1 MAQTLG
7 SVAVGSIVKID
18 ENGSPANYI
27 VLHIGNPDVR
37 LYGSTCDGAWLL
49 RQDIVENVQ
58 WNSTNA
64 NTLVG
69 STIMST
75 MAGYLGRY
83 ESYIQSAIKTVKI
96 PYHPGNG
103 GPYWNIKSGENG
115 LECKL
120 FPLCG
125 YEVGLSDP
133 SGIMP
138 ADGAKLDYFKSGLD
152 TEANSKRIAKL
163 NGAAAAWWLRSP
175 VSLGTDGKF
184 YILPDGSLGSTTV
197 NPSYGALPAMIMDP
211 TILVSDDGTVGVPA
225 SPTAL
230 TVPIQAMQGNQI
242 SVSWSAV
249 DGADGYILERKADT
263 DADWVQVYS
272 GANTSFEETVGTW
285 TSVQY
290 RVKSLANGKY
300 GDYTTSTSVSVV
312 PLSALV
318 ISGSDGSLGTL
329 TNDVQYMVSSSGTSA
344 LTVTETINGVNT
356 QTYTATNGADNKI
369 SVVDLPTGTGTIKIT
384 ASTNPGSGVV
394 TVTREWTYTKA
405 AITFPDA
412 GSVADLTQQG
422 KTIWAKT
429 IAEAVRTPGI
439 WGGNLGLALS
449 KLAKSVLYN
458 QTSHPKYSEVTVNLA
473 TATVGQEVNLPYNGT
488 MVPHIVVHIGNPNP
502 SLYDASCDGA
512 WLLRKDIVENGVW
525 NSSGVN
531 TLPNST
537 IMQTMA
543 GYVANYA
550 SNVQVAI
557 KNVRIPYCVGNGSGT
572 INSGTNGLE
581 CKVFPLGGYEL
592 GLTTSDNSGIPI
604 DGARLSYFE
613 EGGIGTS
620 GAKKRIA
627 YLNGVAF
634 GYFTRSPG
642 TGTSKNVLKIE
653 GSYGTNA
660 FVASDKNDGIRP
672 AFIMPTTF
680 VATYYVDYQGVI
692 HDEQEYVDAGTFE
705 DVFGDTIPMVS
716 IETGNYVGTGVIG
729 ENSPS
734 SLTFIGTPV
743 FLLISTAG
751 THGFGIFNCL
761 ALKNTFSLFGYVYM
775 NSSNTLQSS
784 AAAGAKLEGKTVSW
798 YGNDAN
804 PYVQLNES
812 GVTYYYAA
820 FTIPGGAT

>member
-18 ENGSPANYI
+18 ENGFPVNYI
-27 VLHIGNPDVR
+27 VVHIGNPDVR
-37 LYGSTCDGAWLL
+37 LYGSSCDGAWLL

-64 NTLVG
+64 NILAG

-83 ESYIQSAIKTVKI
+83 ESHIQSAIRTVKI

-103 GPYWNIKSGENG
+103 EPFWNIKSGENG

-120 FPLCG
+120 FPLGG

-175 VSLGTDGKF
+175 VSTSTDGKF
-184 YILPDGSLGSTTV
+184 YVLPDGSLGSTSV

-230 TVPIQAMQGNQI
+230 TVPIQVMQGRQI
-242 SVSWSAV
+242 TVSWSAV
-249 DGADGYILERKADT
+249 DGVSSYILERKANT

-272 GANTSFEETVGTW
+272 GENTSFEETVGTW

-329 TNDVQYMVSSSGTSA
+329 TNDVQYSVSSSGTSV

-356 QTYTATNGADNKI
+356 RTFTATNGADNKI
-369 SVVDLPTGTGTIKIT
+369 SVVDLPAGTGTIKIT

-422 KTIWAKT
+422 KTIWPKT
-429 IAEAVRTPGI
+429 IVEAVRTPGI
-439 WGGNLGLALS
+439 WGGNLGLALQT
-449 KLAKSVLYN
+449 LANAVLYDPETGSFEGIGGAD
-458 QTSHPKYSEVTVNLA
+458 TS
-473 TATVGQEVNLPYNGT
+473 
-488 MVPHIVVHIGNPNP
+488 
-502 SLYDASCDGA
+502 
-512 WLLRKDIVENGVW
+512 
-525 NSSGVN
+525 
-531 TLPNST
+531 
-537 IMQTMA
+537 
-543 GYVANYA
+543 
-550 SNVQVAI
+550 
-557 KNVRIPYCVGNGSGT
+557 
-572 INSGTNGLE
+572 
-581 CKVFPLGGYEL
+581 
-592 GLTTSDNSGIPI
+592 IPI
-604 DGARLSYFE
+604 
-613 EGGIGTS
+613 
-620 GAKKRIA
+620 
-627 YLNGVAF
+627 
-634 GYFTRSPG
+634 P
-642 TGTSKNVLKIE
+642 KIE
-653 GSYGTNA
+653 MGS
-660 FVASDKNDGIRP
+660 
-672 AFIMPTTF
+672 
-680 VATYYVDYQGVI
+680 
-692 HDEQEYVDAGTFE
+692 
-705 DVFGDTIPMVS
+705 
-716 IETGNYVGTGVIG
+716 YVGTGTYGSAHRTTI
-729 ENSPS
+729 
-734 SLTFIGTPV
+734 TFDGFPRFV
-743 FLLISTAG
+743 FVYLAG
-751 THGFGIFNCL
+751 DQA
-761 ALKNTFSLFGYVYM
+761 ALMTRDVTQAFELYDNGNWQSRDFINGLKF
-775 NSSNTLQSS
+775 SSNS
-784 AAAGAKLEGKTVSW
+784 VSW
-798 YGNDAN
+798 YSNTDEN
-804 PYVQLNES
+804 TQLNGKGRKYS
-812 GVTYYYAA
+812 YIAYLL
-820 FTIPGGAT
+820 GGDSK

>member
-18 ENGSPANYI
+18 ENGFPVNYI
-27 VLHIGNPDVR
+27 VVHIGNPDVR
-37 LYGSTCDGAWLL
+37 LYGSSCDGAWLL

-64 NTLVG
+64 NILAG

-83 ESYIQSAIKTVKI
+83 ESHIQSAIRTVKI

-103 GPYWNIKSGENG
+103 EPFWNIKSGENG

-120 FPLCG
+120 FPLGG

-175 VSLGTDGKF
+175 VSTSTDGKF
-184 YILPDGSLGSTTV
+184 YVLPDGSLGSTSV

-230 TVPIQAMQGNQI
+230 NVPIQVMQGRQI
-242 SVSWSAV
+242 AVSWSAV
-249 DGADGYILERKADT
+249 DGVSSYILERKANT

-329 TNDVQYMVSSSGTSA
+329 TNDVQYSVSSSGTST

-356 QTYTATNGADNKI
+356 RTYTATNGADNKI
-369 SVVDLPTGTGTIKIT
+369 SVVDLPTGAGTIKIT

-405 AITFPDA
+405 APTFANA
-412 GSVADLTQQG
+412 GSTAQLQWYGKNIFPLTLLECVRGAESLNPGRFGLGANGSAIPGNDLNNAILGGFYAFSSAVQNIPSFKSGKVLVMPYTSLQYYTQIAFAALTSEIAVRFCNGGNWGPWEYLNPLLSLGVEYRTVERYNGKPVYVKAINFGALPNNTNKSVEHGVADMGVCFELFGSSSPNSDPSTG
-422 KTIWAKT
+422 KNLIGDNIVAGFYR
-429 IAEAVRTPGI
+429 AGAVIYIGS
-439 WGGNLGLALS
+439 N
-449 KLAKSVLYN
+449 
-458 QTSHPKYSEVTVNLA
+458 VNFSSSSA
-473 TATVGQEVNLPYNGT
+473 
-488 MVPHIVVHIGNPNP
+488 IVVMK
-502 SLYDASCDGA
+502 YT
-512 WLLRKDIVENGVW
+512 K
-525 NSSGVN
+525 
-531 TLPNST
+531 
-537 IMQTMA
+537 
-543 GYVANYA
+543 
-550 SNVQVAI
+550 
-557 KNVRIPYCVGNGSGT
+557 
-572 INSGTNGLE
+572 
-581 CKVFPLGGYEL
+581 
-592 GLTTSDNSGIPI
+592 TTD
-604 DGARLSYFE
+604 
-613 EGGIGTS
+613 
-620 GAKKRIA
+620 
-627 YLNGVAF
+627 
-634 GYFTRSPG
+634 
-642 TGTSKNVLKIE
+642 
-653 GSYGTNA
+653 
-660 FVASDKNDGIRP
+660 
-672 AFIMPTTF
+672 
-680 VATYYVDYQGVI
+680 
-692 HDEQEYVDAGTFE
+692 
-705 DVFGDTIPMVS
+705 
-716 IETGNYVGTGVIG
+716 
-729 ENSPS
+729 
-734 SLTFIGTPV
+734 
-743 FLLISTAG
+743 
-751 THGFGIFNCL
+751 
-761 ALKNTFSLFGYVYM
+761 
-775 NSSNTLQSS
+775 
-784 AAAGAKLEGKTVSW
+784 
-798 YGNDAN
+798 
-804 PYVQLNES
+804 
-812 GVTYYYAA
+812 
-820 FTIPGGAT
+820 

>member
-7 SVAVGSIVKID
+7 SVAVESIVKID
-18 ENGSPANYI
+18 ENGSPVNYI

-49 RQDIVENVQ
+49 RQDFVENVQ

-64 NTLVG
+64 NTLAG

-83 ESYIQSAIKTVKI
+83 ESHIQSAIKTVKI

-103 GPYWNIKSGENG
+103 EPSWGIKSGENG

-175 VSLGTDGKF
+175 VSLSTDGKF

-230 TVPIQAMQGNQI
+230 TVPIQVMQGRQI
-242 SVSWSAV
+242 TVSWSAV
-249 DGADGYILERKADT
+249 DGVSSYILERKADT

-329 TNDVQYMVSSSGTSA
+329 TNDVQYSVSSSGTSV

-356 QTYTATNGADNKI
+356 RTYTATNGAENKI

-394 TVTREWTYTKA
+394 SVTREWTYTKTA
-405 AITFPDA
+405 PTFANA
-412 GSVADLTQQG
+412 GSTAQLQQNGKNIFPLTLL
-422 KTIWAKT
+422 
-429 IAEAVRTPGI
+429 ECVR
-439 WGGNLGLALS
+439 
-449 KLAKSVLYN
+449 
-458 QTSHPKYSEVTVNLA
+458 
-473 TATVGQEVNLPYNGT
+473 
-488 MVPHIVVHIGNPNP
+488 
-502 SLYDASCDGA
+502 
-512 WLLRKDIVENGVW
+512 
-525 NSSGVN
+525 
-531 TLPNST
+531 
-537 IMQTMA
+537 
-543 GYVANYA
+543 
-550 SNVQVAI
+550 
-557 KNVRIPYCVGNGSGT
+557 
-572 INSGTNGLE
+572 GLE
-581 CKVFPLGGYEL
+581 NINPTKYGLG
-592 GLTTSDNSGIPI
+592 S
-604 DGARLSYFE
+604 
-613 EGGIGTS
+613 
-620 GAKKRIA
+620 
-627 YLNGVAF
+627 
-634 GYFTRSPG
+634 
-642 TGTSKNVLKIE
+642 
-653 GSYGTNA
+653 NA
-660 FVASDKNDGIRP
+660 A
-672 AFIMPTTF
+672 
-680 VATYYVDYQGVI
+680 
-692 HDEQEYVDAGTFE
+692 
-705 DVFGDTIPMVS
+705 
-716 IETGNYVGTGVIG
+716 
-729 ENSPS
+729 
-734 SLTFIGTPV
+734 
-743 FLLISTAG
+743 
-751 THGFGIFNCL
+751 
-761 ALKNTFSLFGYVYM
+761 
-775 NSSNTLQSS
+775 
-784 AAAGAKLEGKTVSW
+784 
-798 YGNDAN
+798 
-804 PYVQLNES
+804 
-812 GVTYYYAA
+812 
-820 FTIPGGAT
+820 TIPGNDLNNAISGGFYAFSSAVQNIPSFKSGKVLVMPYTSLQYYTQIAFAALTSEIAMRFCNDGNWGPWDYLNPLLSVGVEYRTVERYNGKPVYVKAINFGALPNNANKSVEHGVEDMGICFELFGNSSPNSAPSIGVNLIGDSRVTEIYRAGNVIYIGSHVAFQTSSAIVVMKYTKTTD

>member
-18 ENGSPANYI
+18 ENGSPVNYI
-27 VLHIGNPDVR
+27 VVHIGNPDVR
-37 LYGSTCDGAWLL
+37 LYGSACDGAWLL

-83 ESYIQSAIKTVKI
+83 ESHIQSAIKTVKI

-103 GPYWNIKSGENG
+103 EPFWNIKSGENG

-120 FPLCG
+120 FPLGG

-175 VSLGTDGKF
+175 VSTSTDGKF
-184 YILPDGSLGSTTV
+184 YVLPDGSLGSTSV

-230 TVPIQAMQGNQI
+230 NVPIQVMQGRQI
-242 SVSWSAV
+242 AVSWSAV
-249 DGADGYILERKADT
+249 DGVSSYILERKANT

-272 GANTSFEETVGTW
+272 RANTSFEETVGTW

-329 TNDVQYMVSSSGTSA
+329 TNDVQYSVSSSGTST

-356 QTYTATNGADNKI
+356 RTYTATNGADNKI
-369 SVVDLPTGTGTIKIT
+369 SVVDLPTGAGTIKIT

-405 AITFPDA
+405 APTFANA
-412 GSVADLTQQG
+412 GSTAQLQWYGKNIFPLTLLECVRGAESLNPGRFGLGANGSAIPGNDLNNAILGGFYAFSSAVQNIPSFKSGKVLVMPYTSLQYYTQIAFAALTSEIAVRFCNGGNWGPWDYLNPLLSLGVEYRTVERYNGKPVYVKAINFGALPNNTNKSVEHGVADMGVCFELFGSSSPNSDPSTG
-422 KTIWAKT
+422 K
-429 IAEAVRTPGI
+429 
-439 WGGNLGLALS
+439 NLIGDNIVAGFYR
-449 KLAKSVLYN
+449 AG
-458 QTSHPKYSEVTVNLA
+458 TVIYIGSN
-473 TATVGQEVNLPYNGT
+473 VNFSSSSA
-488 MVPHIVVHIGNPNP
+488 IVVMK
-502 SLYDASCDGA
+502 YT
-512 WLLRKDIVENGVW
+512 K
-525 NSSGVN
+525 
-531 TLPNST
+531 
-537 IMQTMA
+537 
-543 GYVANYA
+543 
-550 SNVQVAI
+550 
-557 KNVRIPYCVGNGSGT
+557 
-572 INSGTNGLE
+572 
-581 CKVFPLGGYEL
+581 
-592 GLTTSDNSGIPI
+592 TTD
-604 DGARLSYFE
+604 
-613 EGGIGTS
+613 
-620 GAKKRIA
+620 
-627 YLNGVAF
+627 
-634 GYFTRSPG
+634 
-642 TGTSKNVLKIE
+642 
-653 GSYGTNA
+653 
-660 FVASDKNDGIRP
+660 
-672 AFIMPTTF
+672 
-680 VATYYVDYQGVI
+680 
-692 HDEQEYVDAGTFE
+692 
-705 DVFGDTIPMVS
+705 
-716 IETGNYVGTGVIG
+716 
-729 ENSPS
+729 
-734 SLTFIGTPV
+734 
-743 FLLISTAG
+743 
-751 THGFGIFNCL
+751 
-761 ALKNTFSLFGYVYM
+761 
-775 NSSNTLQSS
+775 
-784 AAAGAKLEGKTVSW
+784 
-798 YGNDAN
+798 
-804 PYVQLNES
+804 
-812 GVTYYYAA
+812 
-820 FTIPGGAT
+820 

>member
-7 SVAVGSIVKID
+7 SVAVESIVKID
-18 ENGSPANYI
+18 ENGSPVNYI

-49 RQDIVENVQ
+49 RQDFVENVQ

-64 NTLVG
+64 NTLAG
-69 STIMST
+69 STVMST

-83 ESYIQSAIKTVKI
+83 ESHIQSAIKTVKI

-103 GPYWNIKSGENG
+103 EPSWGIKSGENG

-175 VSLGTDGKF
+175 VSTSTDGKF
-184 YILPDGSLGSTTV
+184 YILPDGSLGSTSV

-230 TVPIQAMQGNQI
+230 NVPIQVMQGRQI
-242 SVSWSAV
+242 TASWSAV
-249 DGADGYILERKADT
+249 DGVSSYILERKADT

-329 TNDVQYMVSSSGTSA
+329 TNDVQYSVSSSGTST

-356 QTYTATNGADNKI
+356 RTYTATNGADNKI

-412 GSVADLTQQG
+412 GSVADLLQNG

-449 KLAKSVLYN
+449 KLA
-458 QTSHPKYSEVTVNLA
+458 QA
-473 TATVGQEVNLPYNGT
+473 
-488 MVPHIVVHIGNPNP
+488 M
-502 SLYDASCDGA
+502 LYDPSDSTFTDISGGA
-512 WLLRKDIVENGVW
+512 
-525 NSSGVN
+525 
-531 TLPNST
+531 
-537 IMQTMA
+537 
-543 GYVANYA
+543 
-550 SNVQVAI
+550 
-557 KNVRIPYCVGNGSGT
+557 
-572 INSGTNGLE
+572 
-581 CKVFPLGGYEL
+581 
-592 GLTTSDNSGIPI
+592 
-604 DGARLSYFE
+604 
-613 EGGIGTS
+613 
-620 GAKKRIA
+620 
-627 YLNGVAF
+627 
-634 GYFTRSPG
+634 
-642 TGTSKNVLKIE
+642 
-653 GSYGTNA
+653 
-660 FVASDKNDGIRP
+660 
-672 AFIMPTTF
+672 
-680 VATYYVDYQGVI
+680 
-692 HDEQEYVDAGTFE
+692 
-705 DVFGDTIPMVS
+705 IPMVS
-716 IETGNYVGTGVIG
+716 IETGSYKGTGTSG
-729 ENSPS
+729 S
-734 SLTFIGTPV
+734 SNPNTLTFEFEPK
-743 FLLISTAG
+743 
-751 THGFGIFNCL
+751 
-761 ALKNTFSLFGYVYM
+761 ALFIQEENDNYQALM
-775 NSSNTLQSS
+775 LP
-784 AAAGAKLEGKTVSW
+784 GKTISYPFYNNGKDIMFPSRSYNRVAFSGSSVSW
-798 YGNDAN
+798 YCDGADSLAT
-804 PYVQLNES
+804 VQLNQS
-812 GVTYYYAA
+812 NVNYYYLVL
-820 FTIPGGAT
+820 G

>member
-18 ENGSPANYI
+18 ENGSPVNYI
-27 VLHIGNPDVR
+27 MVHIGNPDVR
-37 LYGSTCDGAWLL
+37 LYGSACDGAWLL

-64 NTLVG
+64 NTLAG

-83 ESYIQSAIKTVKI
+83 ESHIQSAIKTVKI

-103 GPYWNIKSGENG
+103 EPSWGIKSGENG

-175 VSLGTDGKF
+175 VSLSTDGKF

-230 TVPIQAMQGNQI
+230 TVPIQVMQGRQI
-242 SVSWSAV
+242 TVSWSAV
-249 DGADGYILERKADT
+249 DGVSSYILERKADT

-329 TNDVQYMVSSSGTSA
+329 TNDVQYSVSSSGTST

-356 QTYTATNGADNKI
+356 RTYTATNGADNKI

-394 TVTREWTYTKA
+394 SVTREWTYTKA

-422 KTIWAKT
+422 KTIWPKT

-439 WGGNLGLALS
+439 WGGNLGLALA
-449 KLAKSVLYN
+449 KLA
-458 QTSHPKYSEVTVNLA
+458 QA
-473 TATVGQEVNLPYNGT
+473 
-488 MVPHIVVHIGNPNP
+488 M
-502 SLYDASCDGA
+502 LYDPSDGSIS
-512 WLLRKDIVENGVW
+512 DI
-525 NSSGVN
+525 SG
-531 TLPNST
+531 
-537 IMQTMA
+537 
-543 GYVANYA
+543 
-550 SNVQVAI
+550 
-557 KNVRIPYCVGNGSGT
+557 
-572 INSGTNGLE
+572 
-581 CKVFPLGGYEL
+581 
-592 GLTTSDNSGIPI
+592 
-604 DGARLSYFE
+604 GA
-613 EGGIGTS
+613 
-620 GAKKRIA
+620 
-627 YLNGVAF
+627 
-634 GYFTRSPG
+634 
-642 TGTSKNVLKIE
+642 
-653 GSYGTNA
+653 
-660 FVASDKNDGIRP
+660 
-672 AFIMPTTF
+672 
-680 VATYYVDYQGVI
+680 
-692 HDEQEYVDAGTFE
+692 
-705 DVFGDTIPMVS
+705 IPMVS
-716 IETGNYVGTGVIG
+716 IETGSYVGTGTDG
-729 ENSPS
+729 KRNPN
-734 SLTFIGTPV
+734 SLTFDFLPMFIYVSSGTDGYN
-743 FLLISTAG
+743 IW
-751 THGFGIFNCL
+751 L
-761 ALKNTFSLFGYVYM
+761 AKD
-775 NSSNTLQSS
+775 QPS
-784 AAAGAKLEGKTVSW
+784 AITVPTENYPEEYQIDVTWNEKKVSW
-798 YGNDAN
+798 YSDKGDLNAKKI
-804 PYVQLNES
+804 QLNVS
-812 GVTYYYAA
+812 GKRYYYVA
-820 FTIPGGAT
+820 IG

>member
-18 ENGSPANYI
+18 ENGSPVNYI
-27 VLHIGNPDVR
+27 VVHIGNPDVR
-37 LYGSTCDGAWLL
+37 LYGSACDGAWLL

-83 ESYIQSAIKTVKI
+83 ESHIQSAIKTVKI

-103 GPYWNIKSGENG
+103 GPLWDIKSGESG

-125 YEVGLSDP
+125 YEAGLSGI
-133 SGIMP
+133 SGVMP
-138 ADGAKLDYFKSGLD
+138 IDGAKLDYFKSGLD

-175 VSLGTDGKF
+175 VSTSTDGKF
-184 YILPDGSLGSTTV
+184 YVLPDGSLGSTSV
-197 NPSYGALPAMIMDP
+197 NPSYGVLPAMIMDP

-230 TVPIQAMQGNQI
+230 TVPIQVMQGRQI
-242 SVSWSAV
+242 TVSWSAV
-249 DGADGYILERKADT
+249 DGVSSYILERKANT

-329 TNDVQYMVSSSGTSA
+329 TNDVQYSVSSSGTST

-356 QTYTATNGADNKI
+356 RTYTATNGADNKI

-439 WGGNLGLALS
+439 WGDNLGLALS
-449 KLAKSVLYN
+449 KLA
-458 QTSHPKYSEVTVNLA
+458 QA
-473 TATVGQEVNLPYNGT
+473 
-488 MVPHIVVHIGNPNP
+488 M
-502 SLYDASCDGA
+502 LYDPSDSTFTDISGGA
-512 WLLRKDIVENGVW
+512 
-525 NSSGVN
+525 
-531 TLPNST
+531 
-537 IMQTMA
+537 
-543 GYVANYA
+543 
-550 SNVQVAI
+550 
-557 KNVRIPYCVGNGSGT
+557 
-572 INSGTNGLE
+572 
-581 CKVFPLGGYEL
+581 
-592 GLTTSDNSGIPI
+592 
-604 DGARLSYFE
+604 
-613 EGGIGTS
+613 
-620 GAKKRIA
+620 
-627 YLNGVAF
+627 
-634 GYFTRSPG
+634 
-642 TGTSKNVLKIE
+642 
-653 GSYGTNA
+653 
-660 FVASDKNDGIRP
+660 
-672 AFIMPTTF
+672 
-680 VATYYVDYQGVI
+680 
-692 HDEQEYVDAGTFE
+692 
-705 DVFGDTIPMVS
+705 IPMVS
-716 IETGNYVGTGVIG
+716 IETGSYKGTGTSG
-729 ENSPS
+729 S
-734 SLTFIGTPV
+734 SNPNTLTFEFEPK
-743 FLLISTAG
+743 
-751 THGFGIFNCL
+751 
-761 ALKNTFSLFGYVYM
+761 ALFIQEENDNYQALM
-775 NSSNTLQSS
+775 LP
-784 AAAGAKLEGKTVSW
+784 GKTISYPFYNNGEDIMFPSRSYNRVAFSGSSVSW
-798 YGNDAN
+798 YCDGADSLAT
-804 PYVQLNES
+804 VQLNRS
-812 GVTYYYAA
+812 NVNYYYLVL
-820 FTIPGGAT
+820 G

>member
-18 ENGSPANYI
+18 ENGSPVNYI
-27 VLHIGNPDVR
+27 VVHIGNPDVR
-37 LYGSTCDGAWLL
+37 LYGSACDGAWLL

-83 ESYIQSAIKTVKI
+83 ESHIQSAIKTVKI

-103 GPYWNIKSGENG
+103 WPLWDIKSGESG

-125 YEVGLSDP
+125 YEAGLSGI
-133 SGIMP
+133 SGVMP
-138 ADGAKLDYFKSGLD
+138 IDGAKLDYFKSGLD

-175 VSLGTDGKF
+175 VSTSTDGKF
-184 YILPDGSLGSTTV
+184 YVLPDGSLGSTSV
-197 NPSYGALPAMIMDP
+197 NPSYGVLPAMIMDP

-230 TVPIQAMQGNQI
+230 TVPIQVMQGRQI
-242 SVSWSAV
+242 TVSWSAV
-249 DGADGYILERKADT
+249 DGVSSYILERKANT

-329 TNDVQYMVSSSGTSA
+329 TNDVQYSVSSSGTST

-356 QTYTATNGADNKI
+356 RTYTATNGADNKI

-439 WGGNLGLALS
+439 WGDNLGLALS
-449 KLAKSVLYN
+449 KLA
-458 QTSHPKYSEVTVNLA
+458 QA
-473 TATVGQEVNLPYNGT
+473 
-488 MVPHIVVHIGNPNP
+488 M
-502 SLYDASCDGA
+502 LYDPSDSTFTDISGGA
-512 WLLRKDIVENGVW
+512 
-525 NSSGVN
+525 
-531 TLPNST
+531 
-537 IMQTMA
+537 
-543 GYVANYA
+543 
-550 SNVQVAI
+550 
-557 KNVRIPYCVGNGSGT
+557 
-572 INSGTNGLE
+572 
-581 CKVFPLGGYEL
+581 
-592 GLTTSDNSGIPI
+592 
-604 DGARLSYFE
+604 
-613 EGGIGTS
+613 
-620 GAKKRIA
+620 
-627 YLNGVAF
+627 
-634 GYFTRSPG
+634 
-642 TGTSKNVLKIE
+642 
-653 GSYGTNA
+653 
-660 FVASDKNDGIRP
+660 
-672 AFIMPTTF
+672 
-680 VATYYVDYQGVI
+680 
-692 HDEQEYVDAGTFE
+692 
-705 DVFGDTIPMVS
+705 IPMVS
-716 IETGNYVGTGVIG
+716 IETGSYKGTGTSG
-729 ENSPS
+729 S
-734 SLTFIGTPV
+734 SNPNTLTFEFEPK
-743 FLLISTAG
+743 
-751 THGFGIFNCL
+751 
-761 ALKNTFSLFGYVYM
+761 ALFIQEENDNYQALM
-775 NSSNTLQSS
+775 LP
-784 AAAGAKLEGKTVSW
+784 GKTISYPFYNNGEDIMFPSRSYNRVAFSGSSVSW
-798 YGNDAN
+798 YCDGADSLAT
-804 PYVQLNES
+804 VQLNRS
-812 GVTYYYAA
+812 NVNYYYLVL
-820 FTIPGGAT
+820 G

>member
-18 ENGSPANYI
+18 ENGSPVNYI
-27 VLHIGNPDVR
+27 VVHIGNPDVR
-37 LYGSTCDGAWLL
+37 LYGSACDGAWLL

-83 ESYIQSAIKTVKI
+83 ESHIQSAIKTVKI

-103 GPYWNIKSGENG
+103 GPLWDIKSGENG

-125 YEVGLSDP
+125 YEVGLSGI
-133 SGIMP
+133 SGVMP
-138 ADGAKLDYFKSGLD
+138 IDGAKLDYFKSGLD

-175 VSLGTDGKF
+175 VSTSTDGKF
-184 YILPDGSLGSTTV
+184 YVLPDGSLGSTSV

-230 TVPIQAMQGNQI
+230 TVPIQVMQGRQI
-242 SVSWSAV
+242 TVSWSAV
-249 DGADGYILERKADT
+249 DGVSSYILERKANT

-329 TNDVQYMVSSSGTSA
+329 TNDVQYSVSSSGTST

-356 QTYTATNGADNKI
+356 RTYTATNGADNKI
-369 SVVDLPTGTGTIKIT
+369 SVVDLPTGAGTIKIT

-394 TVTREWTYTKA
+394 SVTREWTYTKA

-439 WGGNLGLALS
+439 WGGNLGLALA
-449 KLAKSVLYN
+449 KLA
-458 QTSHPKYSEVTVNLA
+458 QA
-473 TATVGQEVNLPYNGT
+473 
-488 MVPHIVVHIGNPNP
+488 M
-502 SLYDASCDGA
+502 LYDP
-512 WLLRKDIVENGVW
+512 
-525 NSSGVN
+525 SG
-531 TLPNST
+531 
-537 IMQTMA
+537 
-543 GYVANYA
+543 
-550 SNVQVAI
+550 
-557 KNVRIPYCVGNGSGT
+557 
-572 INSGTNGLE
+572 
-581 CKVFPLGGYEL
+581 
-592 GLTTSDNSGIPI
+592 
-604 DGARLSYFE
+604 
-613 EGGIGTS
+613 
-620 GAKKRIA
+620 
-627 YLNGVAF
+627 
-634 GYFTRSPG
+634 
-642 TGTSKNVLKIE
+642 
-653 GSYGTNA
+653 
-660 FVASDKNDGIRP
+660 
-672 AFIMPTTF
+672 
-680 VATYYVDYQGVI
+680 
-692 HDEQEYVDAGTFE
+692 GTFT
-705 DVFGDTIPMVS
+705 DISGSTIPMVS
-716 IETGNYVGTGVIG
+716 IETGSYVGTGTYGQSNPTTITLKGPPKFVI
-729 ENSPS
+729 
-734 SLTFIGTPV
+734 IGT
-743 FLLISTAG
+743 
-751 THGFGIFNCL
+751 
-761 ALKNTFSLFGYVYM
+761 KY
-775 NSSNTLQSS
+775 
-784 AAAGAKLEGKTVSW
+784 GAKLTYYGSMAYLSNTAIWWDGITNEYVCGGGSNTGTITFSVSDNMFQM
-798 YGNDAN
+798 YSNMAINQMNDN
-804 PYVQLNES
+804 NT
-812 GVTYYYAA
+812 TYYYFA
-820 FTIPGGAT
+820 ILG